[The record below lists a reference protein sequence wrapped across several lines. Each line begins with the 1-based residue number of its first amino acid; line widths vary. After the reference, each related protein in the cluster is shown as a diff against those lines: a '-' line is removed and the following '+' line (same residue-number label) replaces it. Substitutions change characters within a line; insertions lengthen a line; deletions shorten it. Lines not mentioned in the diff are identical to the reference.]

1 MLSRTTKFT
10 KLNVYFN
17 RFGSAVPSNLA
28 LDEVRNV
35 VPINDSTISIKFKN
49 GSELKVNMF

>member
-1 MLSRTTKFT
+1 MLSKTTKLT

-17 RFGSAVPSNLA
+17 KFGSTVPSNLVI
-28 LDEVRNV
+28 DEVRNV
-35 VPINDSTISIKFKN
+35 VPINDTSISIKFKN